1 MLKFLK
7 NVCKNAA
14 HKEYSRDKR
23 RWIVQKIIKLAILLI
38 GPLVIMQM
46 VLPSPDNKAEAS
58 PQQQTT
64 PVNSQ
69 IFIPIILKGDP
80 SMPAPAPTTTPIPSM
95 PLCPD
100 HDPIKWHGL
109 LDTTRGCHYD
119 HTHNWDPTVVDDL
132 FGPAGNLWGEQSI
145 SYPWET
151 NHENHHKHSGYK
163 YGLNRDLGC
172 EFAGIDWIAK
182 NCVDAFRIE
191 YHDAGRLDLTVRFH
205 SFFLEARICTKDGRK
220 CGIARTG
227 GWADFGILKSPY
239 PGSHIPLPGQDPPTV
254 SDLQK
259 TIEPY
264 RTTNPLIGDSNFN
277 NLDYFHERALS
288 GKVSASKQGFGF
300 HNQSYW
306 STDYPARNQYG
317 YNKTA
322 SFKFW
327 VYDDPALVNR
337 NDPFNMVLIC
347 PNYDCL
353 YNNSEHIIFEV
364 TVNVPANL
372 DTDGDGMVTYSGYT
386 DRQGNIVQGCTAMS
400 TDCVPLR
407 FENVP
412 VGMAGWG
419 ANSDIGLEIVQPG
432 GIVGPVDFDVS
443 PGKEW
448 WIAYPN

>member
-1 MLKFLK
+1 M
-7 NVCKNAA
+7 
-14 HKEYSRDKR
+14 
-23 RWIVQKIIKLAILLI
+23 QKIIKLAILLI
-38 GPLVIMQM
+38 GPLVIIQM
-46 VLPSPDNKAEAS
+46 VLSSPDNKAEAS

-64 PVNSQ
+64 PVNPQ
-69 IFIPIILKGDP
+69 IFLPIILKGDI
-80 SMPAPAPTTTPIPSM
+80 SMPTPAPTATPIASV

-100 HDPIKWHGL
+100 HDPIKWHEL
-109 LDTTRGCHYD
+109 LDTMRGCHYN

-132 FGPAGNLWGEQSI
+132 FGPAGNLWGGQSI

-191 YHDAGRLDLTVRFH
+191 YHDAGRLDLTVRLH
-205 SFFLEARICTKDGRK
+205 SFFLEARICTKDGSK

-239 PGSHIPLPGQDPPTV
+239 PGSHVPLPGQDPPTV

-264 RTTNPLIGDSNFN
+264 RTTNPVIGDNNFN

-288 GKVSASKQGFGF
+288 GKVSASKLGFGF